1 MLLETFSGDEEDEP
15 KIKSNLDGVEASSE
29 VKDLLSRK
37 LELEKKN
44 RSQELHQQRVMVS
57 AIFFCFSFQKKHFIF
72 CFGRNRFVS
81 TSVFAG
87 RSLIGCLDAAIR
99 PTRDE

>member
-15 KIKSNLDGVEASSE
+15 KIKSDLDGVEASSE

-57 AIFFCFSFQKKHFIF
+57 AIFFCFSFQKTFYILFRTKSLCINVSF
-72 CFGRNRFVS
+72 CRTVFNRLL
-81 TSVFAG
+81 
-87 RSLIGCLDAAIR
+87 RC
-99 PTRDE
+99 RDSPDSR

>member
-15 KIKSNLDGVEASSE
+15 KIKSDLDGVEASSE

-57 AIFFCFSFQKKHFIF
+57 AIFFLFL
-72 CFGRNRFVS
+72 VS
-81 TSVFAG
+81 KNILYSV
-87 RSLIGCLDAAIR
+87 S
-99 PTRDE
+99 DEIALYQRQFLQNGL